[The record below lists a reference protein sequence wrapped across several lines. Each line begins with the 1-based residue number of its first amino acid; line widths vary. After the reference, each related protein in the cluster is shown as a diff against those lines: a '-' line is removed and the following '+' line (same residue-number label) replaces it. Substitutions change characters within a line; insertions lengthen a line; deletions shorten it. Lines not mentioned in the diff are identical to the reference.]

1 MLAQKDTVCHC
12 LGQLYI
18 TISKSLFLEMYLTP
32 LTNTQTVNSAPNKTT
47 VPLQIASAQA
57 ITSSFWPQLK
67 KHSLVRTEHYISLSW
82 YSFTTQEIC
91 SGNHHSNYRN
101 RQQRPWALAWQ
112 RRTPHL
118 PGFSKK
124 N

>member
-1 MLAQKDTVCHC
+1 
-12 LGQLYI
+12 
-18 TISKSLFLEMYLTP
+18 MYLTP

-82 YSFTTQEIC
+82 YSFTTQRSAQETTIPITETDNK
-91 SGNHHSNYRN
+91 GHGHWHGRD
-101 RQQRPWALAWQ
+101 A
-112 RRTPHL
+112 HL
-118 PGFSKK
+118 TSQAFRKK
-124 N
+124 IKEQNIPNINTQN